1 MLYEPNEQWLK
12 GDKDMSSTISKSDI
26 TEEVYYVWQCP
37 SCSSMSDVYDESDIQ
52 DTVVCDH
59 CHDVFTVI
67 DD

>member
-1 MLYEPNEQWLK
+1 MR
-12 GDKDMSSTISKSDI
+12 STISKSDI

-37 SCSSMSDVYDESDIQ
+37 SCQGMSDVYDESDMQ